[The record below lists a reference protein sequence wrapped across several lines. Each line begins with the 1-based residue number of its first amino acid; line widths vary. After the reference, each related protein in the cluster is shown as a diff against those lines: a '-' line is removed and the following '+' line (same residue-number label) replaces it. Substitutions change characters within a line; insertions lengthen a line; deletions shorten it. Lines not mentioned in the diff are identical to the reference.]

1 MGEHRAPQRFG
12 PTEPGWRRGD
22 ECRLS
27 MWSVARPLQK
37 RAPNASPATRARI
50 SAMTWLA
57 MSATEQH
64 ERFAVG
70 Q

>member
-1 MGEHRAPQRFG
+1 MSI
-12 PTEPGWRRGD
+12 
-22 ECRLS
+22 S

-37 RAPNASPATRARI
+37 RAPNASPAIRARI

-64 ERFAVG
+64 GRFAVG